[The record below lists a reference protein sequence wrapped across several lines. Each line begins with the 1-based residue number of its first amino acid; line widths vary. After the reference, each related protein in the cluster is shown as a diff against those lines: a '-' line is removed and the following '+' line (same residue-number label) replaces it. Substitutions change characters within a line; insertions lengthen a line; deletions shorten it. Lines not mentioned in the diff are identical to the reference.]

1 MKPRTHTYVTMNVY
15 WFGLAFMWN
24 ALHPIV
30 LPALLLRFVPEGL
43 KNTYL
48 GALTFIGLVLA
59 MVVQPWAGSLSDRT
73 HTRWGRRRPWMV
85 GGTFLSL
92 LFLALMAGA
101 QDLWLLAAGYLLLQ
115 LASNAAHGPAQGLI
129 PDLVS
134 PDRRG
139 LASGIKNLFDM
150 GGLVVT
156 SLVAGQ
162 LMGGDNPVLAFAA
175 IAVVL
180 AASTATTVLTTQEP
194 VSEVTGTAA
203 DSQAAGKSSRRPWR
217 ADLIRY
223 PVYTWVL
230 ISRFLILLGI
240 YVVQGFAQYYIRDW
254 LDVPN
259 PAVVTGNLM
268 AAIGVALTLLVF
280 PAGWLSDRIGRWPLN
295 IAAGV
300 AASVGIFLLVL
311 ARSVTSVY
319 VFGSIIG
326 MATGVFLSVNWA
338 LATDLIP
345 PDEGGK
351 YLGLSNLATAGA
363 GAASRLGGP
372 LIDGLNAVL
381 PGAFIGYPATFAV
394 AALATLTGAALMANA
409 RRRVLSSAAD
419 SEAVEEQLTT
429 ESPSEMGAL

>member
-1 MKPRTHTYVTMNVY
+1 MKLRTHTYITMNVY

-48 GALTFIGLVLA
+48 GTLTFAGLGLA
-59 MVVQPWAGSLSDRT
+59 MVVQPWAGSFSDRLR
-73 HTRWGRRRPWMV
+73 TRWGRRRPWMV
-85 GGTFLSL
+85 GGTLLSL
-92 LFLALMAGA
+92 LFLALMAGV
-101 QDLWLLAAGYLLLQ
+101 QGLWLLAAGYLLLQ

-129 PDLVS
+129 PDLV
-134 PDRRG
+134 PPERRG

-162 LMGGDNPVLAFAA
+162 LMGGDNATLAFAIVA
-175 IAVVL
+175 LVL
-180 AASTATTVLTTQEP
+180 AASTAITVLATREP
-194 VSEVTGTAA
+194 VGEVTGTTAENA
-203 DSQAAGKSSRRPWR
+203 RRPWR
-217 ADLIRY
+217 ADLARY
-223 PVYTWVL
+223 PVYTRVL

-259 PAVVTGNLM
+259 PAAVTGNLM

-280 PAGWLSDRIGRWPLN
+280 PAGWLSDRVGRWPLN
-295 IAAGV
+295 IGAGV
-300 AASVGIFLLVL
+300 AASVGIFLLAL
-311 ARSVTSVY
+311 ARSVTAVY
-319 VFGSIIG
+319 VFGSLIG

-381 PGAFIGYPATFAV
+381 PGAFIGYPTTFV
-394 AALATLTGAALMANA
+394 LAAFVTLAGAALMVGQRRHVA
-409 RRRVLSSAAD
+409 RRLV
-419 SEAVEEQLTT
+419 SED
-429 ESPSEMGAL
+429 